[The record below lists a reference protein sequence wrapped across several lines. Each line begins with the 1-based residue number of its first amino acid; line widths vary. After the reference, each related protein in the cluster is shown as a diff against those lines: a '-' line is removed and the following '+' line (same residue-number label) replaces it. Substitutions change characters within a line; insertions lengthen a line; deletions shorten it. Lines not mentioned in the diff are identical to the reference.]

1 MTWNLRIIYSGN
13 KVEIYR
19 VNDYNIKTGI
29 TKETTDNKKSG
40 LKPRRRKRLIL
51 RIEGNLILL

>member
-13 KVEIYR
+13 KVEIYK

-29 TKETTDNKKSG
+29 AIKDKDKEKSG
-40 LKPRRRKRLIL
+40 LKLRRKKR
-51 RIEGNLILL
+51 

>member
-13 KVEIYR
+13 KVEIYK

-29 TKETTDNKKSG
+29 ATENKAKEKSG
-40 LKPRRRKRLIL
+40 LKLRRKKR
-51 RIEGNLILL
+51 

>member
-13 KVEIYR
+13 KVEIYK

-29 TKETTDNKKSG
+29 TRETKDNKKSG
-40 LKPRRRKRLIL
+40 LRLRRKKRLIL
-51 RIEGNLILL
+51 RIEGNLI